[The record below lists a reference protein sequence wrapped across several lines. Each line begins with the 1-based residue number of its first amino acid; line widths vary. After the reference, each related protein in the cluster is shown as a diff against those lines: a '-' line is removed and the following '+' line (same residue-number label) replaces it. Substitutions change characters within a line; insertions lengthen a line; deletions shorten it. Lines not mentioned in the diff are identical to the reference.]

1 MFLTYYNLT
10 HNPFDKSA
18 PVKDAFLSGDHKEM
32 ESRLGFLKDARGF
45 GLFTAPAGSGK
56 TFALRCFKESLN
68 PNLYECRYIC
78 LSTVSIQEFYRQFC
92 SGLGLEPC
100 SRKSEMFRLIQE
112 HLYYLRKEKH
122 RTMLIFLDECQYL
135 SPSIL
140 RDLAMLMN
148 SDYDSFSA
156 FALALVGLPYFNSV
170 LLKPPHEP
178 LRQRIVVHYNYS
190 GLSHGETEEY
200 VLSRIEAAGA
210 ARSIIDDAALNAIAG
225 SCQGNAR
232 IINSLMTN
240 ALMLGAQ
247 MGKSSIDTDTIL
259 AAGNAMAFG

>member
-1 MFLTYYNLT
+1 MFLNYYNLA

-18 PVKDAFLSGDHKEM
+18 PVKDAFLSADHKEM
-32 ESRLGFLKDARGF
+32 GSRLGFLRDSRGI

-56 TFALRCFKESLN
+56 TFALRCFKDSLN

-78 LSTVSIQEFYRQFC
+78 LSTVSIAEFYRQFC
-92 SGLGLEPC
+92 GELGLEPS

-112 HLYYLRKEKH
+112 HLYYLRKEKR
-122 RTMLIFLDECQYL
+122 RTMLVFLDECQYL

-190 GLSHGETEEY
+190 GLSHDETAEY
-200 VLSRIEAAGA
+200 VLSRMEAAGA
-210 ARSIIDDAALNAIAG
+210 ARGIMDDAALGAIAG
-225 SCQGNAR
+225 ACQGNPR
-232 IINSLMTN
+232 TINSLMSN

-247 MGKSSIDTDTIL
+247 LGKPSIDTDTVL
-259 AAGNAMAFG
+259 AASNAMALG